1 MTVKALMSALTC
13 HVAEELTSACPRYG
27 FSQENR
33 LLEKFNFATGTGLG
47 IISFD
52 GTCRT
57 LDAAFRF
64 AEEDSVMPKR
74 AKKAGKK

>member
-13 HVAEELTSACPRYG
+13 HVAEERQARARVMAFRKKIGPW
-27 FSQENR
+27 
-33 LLEKFNFATGTGLG
+33 KFNRYRDRAWYYL
-47 IISFD
+47 FD

-57 LDAAFRF
+57 LAAAFRF